1 MAVGYFWK
9 ERTFCYKRNFL
20 AAAPTEAAN
29 SSVTLNGPEKYV
41 CSRHDIDAIIMSLR
55 IIVPSKS
62 NRLNLAPLSSKNRYY
77 SYNNNIEY
85 RWKNTGDIP
94 VHVKKW

>member
-1 MAVGYFWK
+1 MKKSVQNWLFWLLFEAELYGQMAVGYFWK
-9 ERTFCYKRNFL
+9 ERTFCNKRNFL

-29 SSVTLNGPEKYV
+29 ASVTLNGFEKHV

-62 NRLNLAPLSSKNRYY
+62 NRLNLAPLSSKK
-77 SYNNNIEY
+77 SILL
-85 RWKNTGDIP
+85 I
-94 VHVKKW
+94 